1 MKKPRKTIATAAKAQ
16 NRSPDMIE
24 KTAEEQ
30 VAAGRWREAIAAY
43 KALIKLTDS
52 PEARVGLAGAYAG
65 RARELVAKGMPKE
78 ALTIWENRAQLLP
91 DLPLELGH
99 LALLLR
105 LGRVAQVVELY
116 IREAARL
123 DAETLAALRSH
134 LAAYHLGADPAV
146 AAGLPADDPILVQG
160 GVASQALDAYCR
172 GDDVTLR
179 TALAGISFRSPYRDL
194 AQILKALQRLPVAP
208 AEAATA
214 LDKVGDDSGFAR
226 LRHAC
231 VLALGVPDS
240 LTEDLAAGGEVTQ
253 RFALTLAGWGERRR
267 ALWDEVRRMTDQ
279 GARTLV
285 HLLHRRRA
293 LFGED
298 WARTQALRLLTSGFP
313 KSAVWVSEG
322 GGRRLSAAERL
333 LVAARHCE
341 DGRDPWAEIVAW
353 ADYVDHL
360 IQDGPPEPG
369 SDAAVCI
376 ALALRRVDSHRNILA
391 AVSPSSHPDASD
403 RFLAK
408 SVEASLDFDP
418 DHQDTYVRL
427 VGYYLRGKDL
437 KSARRLL
444 DRGLQR
450 FPRDLGLL
458 TAALDVALAGNAFK
472 KAARYARDILALDP
486 INSGAR
492 ERLVKAHLAHA
503 RKQIRSARRDLAAKE
518 LDLAADWDPTGR
530 QREQRDLLIGL
541 LELIQDPGRGAVTL
555 KRQIAALGGGMSAA
569 LALALECIAVG
580 RPVPAV
586 LKAVGLSRIPVPD
599 QAQLS
604 DVLSRL
610 RACLDGGTNLPE
622 AVRRLLDKPLCKAAH
637 LPLAHAE
644 AEAACDTLRRAGLTE
659 ARRAFAHAALKR
671 WPRTPIFV
679 LHAFEARATQLP
691 SYQALMQ
698 LEDALEDA
706 QEAGDHRTVH
716 RIGEAL
722 DPYVRRGFGPGP
734 FDPYLDD
741 DDDEDDDDAPDL
753 NPFGIDPDDA
763 LRAFIEAMGVEQLLK
778 MAGVSAKERARL
790 KAIERDL
797 GRGAVID
804 IVLTM
809 LRNTLPDFGL
819 GGPSGPRPGPGS
831 PGPGRSRG
839 KAKGRPRRGSGR
851 DDDPEQFD
859 LF

>member
-16 NRSPDMIE
+16 NRSPDTLE

-43 KALIKLTDS
+43 KDLIKLTDS

-123 DAETLAALRSH
+123 DAETLTALRSH

-231 VLALGVPDS
+231 VLALGVPES
-240 LTEDLAAGGEVTQ
+240 LTEDLAAG
-253 RFALTLAGWGERRR
+253 RRSDPALRLDAGWLGERRR

-298 WARTQALRLLTSGFP
+298 WARTQALRLLTPGFP

-322 GGRRLSAAERL
+322 GGRRLSTAERL

-341 DGRDPWAEIVAW
+341 DGRDPWAEIEAW

-376 ALALRRVDSHRNILA
+376 ALVLRRVDSHRNILA
-391 AVSPSSHPDASD
+391 AVSPSSAP
-403 RFLAK
+403 
-408 SVEASLDFDP
+408 
-418 DHQDTYVRL
+418 
-427 VGYYLRGKDL
+427 GC
-437 KSARRLL
+437 
-444 DRGLQR
+444 
-450 FPRDLGLL
+450 LGPL
-458 TAALDVALAGNAFK
+458 
-472 KAARYARDILALDP
+472 
-486 INSGAR
+486 SGQ
-492 ERLVKAHLAHA
+492 V
-503 RKQIRSARRDLAAKE
+503 
-518 LDLAADWDPTGR
+518 
-530 QREQRDLLIGL
+530 
-541 LELIQDPGRGAVTL
+541 
-555 KRQIAALGGGMSAA
+555 GGGQ
-569 LALALECIAVG
+569 
-580 RPVPAV
+580 P
-586 LKAVGLSRIPVPD
+586 
-599 QAQLS
+599 
-604 DVLSRL
+604 RL
-610 RACLDGGTNLPE
+610 
-622 AVRRLLDKPLCKAAH
+622 
-637 LPLAHAE
+637 
-644 AEAACDTLRRAGLTE
+644 
-659 ARRAFAHAALKR
+659 
-671 WPRTPIFV
+671 
-679 LHAFEARATQLP
+679 
-691 SYQALMQ
+691 
-698 LEDALEDA
+698 
-706 QEAGDHRTVH
+706 
-716 RIGEAL
+716 
-722 DPYVRRGFGPGP
+722 
-734 FDPYLDD
+734 
-741 DDDEDDDDAPDL
+741 
-753 NPFGIDPDDA
+753 
-763 LRAFIEAMGVEQLLK
+763 
-778 MAGVSAKERARL
+778 
-790 KAIERDL
+790 
-797 GRGAVID
+797 
-804 IVLTM
+804 
-809 LRNTLPDFGL
+809 
-819 GGPSGPRPGPGS
+819 RPGPPGTPTCAWLVTTCAARTSSPPGACWTGACSAS
-831 PGPGRSRG
+831 PGTWGCSPRPWTSPWPAMPLKRRRAMPATSWPWTPSTAARANVWSRPTWLMPASRYDPLG
-839 KAKGRPRRGSGR
+839 GTWRPRSWTLPPTGTPPGASASSATCSSACWS
-851 DDDPEQFD
+851 
-859 LF
+859 